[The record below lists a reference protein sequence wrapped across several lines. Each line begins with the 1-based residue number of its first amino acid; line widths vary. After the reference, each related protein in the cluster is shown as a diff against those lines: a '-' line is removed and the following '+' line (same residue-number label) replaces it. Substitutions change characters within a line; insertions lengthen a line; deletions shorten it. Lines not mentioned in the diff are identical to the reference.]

1 MKLRRV
7 IGEKGEA
14 LTKQCGN
21 KAKLAVVNPGVF
33 QFRKNKKQN
42 PKCTAIE
49 TRDTKRG
56 NKNRK
61 KNGFV
66 FISYTIISK

>member
-33 QFRKNKKQN
+33 QFRKQNQKK
-42 PKCTAIE
+42 
-49 TRDTKRG
+49 
-56 NKNRK
+56 K
-61 KNGFV
+61 KNLNAQQ
-66 FISYTIISK
+66 SKPETQRGATRTEKMGSSLSHTQ